1 MTDSEKNQLTK
12 GIFLTTGIVLGVMF
26 KLDDEAEG
34 ILFALLSVG
43 LFFSAFFIANNSV
56 GSKAIAYLGGFT
68 GWFVLY
74 KLFEL
79 L

>member
-1 MTDSEKNQLTK
+1 MTDSERNQLAK
-12 GIFLTTGIVLGVMF
+12 GIFLTTGIVLGVGF
-26 KLDDEAEG
+26 KANDGAEG
-34 ILFALLSVG
+34 ILFALLSTG

-56 GSKAIAYLGGFT
+56 RGKALAYLGAFAS
-68 GWFVLY
+68 WLLLY